1 MHKLVVLYH
10 PPADKDKFRSYY
22 ESTHLPLAAK
32 LPGLRAYRYAFNVD
46 APSGASPYWCIFE
59 ADYDDAA
66 AMAASMQS
74 EQGASVA
81 ADVANYVEEP
91 PVMIHY
97 EVIDGSS

>member
-10 PPADKDKFRSYY
+10 PPADKEKFRSYY

-46 APSGASPYWCIFE
+46 APAGDSPYWCIFE
-59 ADYDDAA
+59 ADYDDVA

-74 EQGASVA
+74 EHGGVVA
-81 ADVANYVEEP
+81 ADVANYVDQP

-97 EVIDGSS
+97 EVIDGA